1 MINPSMFATRALC
14 AGSVFA
20 ALGCNGATATSME
33 GGTPESETSVV
44 DGMRAPDASDAVAS
58 EADATDG
65 AFACAEGGTC
75 NAATEFCQLNFA
87 SSSGPFGQCVP
98 LPSACLSAPSCT
110 CIMATA
116 ALSFQ
121 PCTESYPVP
130 CTDSSGQ
137 IVVTCAMP

>member
-1 MINPSMFATRALC
+1 MLNPSTFATPALC
-14 AGSVFA
+14 AGAVFA
-20 ALGCNGATATSME
+20 ALACNGATAT
-33 GGTPESETSVV
+33 
-44 DGMRAPDASDAVAS
+44 

-65 AFACAEGGTC
+65 AFACAKGARC

-98 LPSACLSAPSCT
+98 LPSACLSARSCT
-110 CIMATA
+110 CIMA

-121 PCTESYPVP
+121 QCTGSYPVP